1 MLCPSCGSDE
11 LRSVA
16 GDSDDEANAGSLSS
30 SAVPQTEPR
39 QRDVD
44 KSVVLVGT
52 LFIIGVLWHIVWIA
66 SALFFCL
73 AIRDLVWNTFTWPRR
88 YAAWARLH
96 ECAKCGYIGPPEGP
110 VAAPAYATHEVRTEP
125 PT

>member
-16 GDSDDEANAGSLSS
+16 GDSEDEAKAGSVSG

-66 SALFFCL
+66 SALFLFL

-96 ECAKCGYIGPPEGP
+96 ECPECGYIGPPEGL
-110 VAAPAYATHEVRTEP
+110 ATTSSPTEHFQGSN
-125 PT
+125 

>member
-1 MLCPSCGSDE
+1 MLCPSCGSNE

-16 GDSDDEANAGSLSS
+16 GDSGD
-30 SAVPQTEPR
+30 VPQTEPR

-44 KSVVLVGT
+44 KSVILVGT

-66 SALFFCL
+66 SALFFFL
-73 AIRDLVWNTFTWPRR
+73 AIRDLMWNTFTWPRR

-96 ECAKCGYIGPPEGP
+96 ECPNCGYIGPPEGL
-110 VAAPAYATHEVRTEP
+110 ATAPADAAHEIGTEP
-125 PT
+125 PV